1 MRETSP
7 SNNVAAP
14 STVRK
19 GQLSRARHT
28 RSASA
33 GSEQRKT
40 KGFEIGSG
48 DKDSVGEG
56 ISPSVELQKVKG
68 YYSLME

>member
-7 SNNVAAP
+7 SNNVTAP
-14 STVRK
+14 SVVRK
-19 GQLSRARHT
+19 GQLSRAKHT

-40 KGFEIGSG
+40 KSFEVGSRKDG

-68 YYSLME
+68 